1 MYPLTEFIATNYM
14 KDITV
19 ADMANF
25 MNMSESNFYA
35 VFKKVFGTSPV
46 KYLNDYRMSAASEY
60 LLQTEKSINDI
71 AEAVGISDRFY
82 FSKMFK
88 VKYTVS
94 PMQYRK
100 ENEVFSVAS
109 EKR

>member
-1 MYPLTEFIATNYM
+1 MDYELDMNEDGSM
-14 KDITV
+14 KNGGQNPKT
-19 ADMANF
+19 
-25 MNMSESNFYA
+25 Y
-35 VFKKVFGTSPV
+35 
-46 KYLNDYRMSAASEY
+46 DYRMSAASEY

-88 VKYTVS
+88 AKYMVS

-100 ENEVFSVAS
+100 ENEVFSGAS